1 MNYHILKEYNFTE
14 PEIELLQILIEQGE
28 STVSTILT
36 HTTLS
41 RTSVHDALN
50 SLLAKDILEYRK
62 EGRNAYYKSVHP
74 NKLYAV
80 LEEKKQ
86 ATARLNAE
94 MEEVIRS
101 MVGSYNVSESKPGV
115 RFFEGVEGIKQA
127 LNDSLN
133 AKEPILTMGDME
145 IALTN
150 FKEVND
156 EYISKRKKKG
166 IHKLAIGR
174 DTENIRLLL
183 QSYDTTITS
192 VRLLSDEK
200 QEFKH
205 IVIEVYDNTISFLT
219 LKSDTL
225 HAVLINSPQIA
236 SVHKSLFFILWNQA
250 AEISS

>member
-1 MNYHILKEYNFTE
+1 
-14 PEIELLQILIEQGE
+14 
-28 STVSTILT
+28 
-36 HTTLS
+36 
-41 RTSVHDALN
+41 
-50 SLLAKDILEYRK
+50 
-62 EGRNAYYKSVHP
+62 
-74 NKLYAV
+74 
-80 LEEKKQ
+80 
-86 ATARLNAE
+86 